1 VNQNGK
7 ILLALNYLKD
17 INMGLFDKLFGK
29 KPEPI
34 VEIPNPVKEKK
45 PRKPKAKKEEP
56 IISDKEKANTEG
68 LPYVNILKMEIDPYD
83 INSGAFELD
92 YNDKFVLN
100 LIRAG
105 YKMRD
110 DDSDTII
117 VDRWFQTVCRNV
129 ALELYEQQQ
138 ADPEN
143 RAQATDMRVVRA
155 KDIGEGRTEVS

>member
-1 VNQNGK
+1 
-7 ILLALNYLKD
+7 
-17 INMGLFDKLFGK
+17 MGLFDKLFGK

-92 YNDKFVLN
+92 FNDKFVLN

-155 KDIGEGRTEVS
+155 KDIGDGRTEVS

>member
-1 VNQNGK
+1 
-7 ILLALNYLKD
+7 
-17 INMGLFDKLFGK
+17 MGLFDKLFGK
-29 KPEPI
+29 KPEP
-34 VEIPNPVKEKK
+34 EPEPVAEVPKTTKEKK
-45 PRKPKAKKEEP
+45 PRKPKEKKEAP
-56 IISDKEKANTEG
+56 IISDKAKADSEG

-92 YNDKFVLN
+92 FNDKFVLN

-155 KDIGEGRTEVS
+155 KDLGDGRTEVS

>member
-1 VNQNGK
+1 MR
-7 ILLALNYLKD
+7 I
-17 INMGLFDKLFGK
+17 FDKLFGK
-29 KPEPI
+29 KEPLPEP
-34 VEIPNPVKEKK
+34 VKPPEMPKVKK
-45 PRKPKAKKEEP
+45 PRKPKEKK
-56 IISDKEKANTEG
+56 IQAVQSDKEKANTEG

-92 YNDKFVLN
+92 FNDKFVLN

-105 YKMRD
+105 YKIRD
-110 DDSDTII
+110 DDTDTII

-143 RAQATDMRVVRA
+143 RAMASDMRVVKA
-155 KDIGEGRTEVS
+155 KDLGNGRTEVS

>member
-1 VNQNGK
+1 
-7 ILLALNYLKD
+7 LLALNYLKD

-34 VEIPNPVKEKK
+34 VEILNPVKEKK

-92 YNDKFVLN
+92 FNDKFVLN